1 MHIWFLH
8 ELARMVAV
16 EEELVAAGLA
26 QVDAGAVAPREA
38 ARPRRLV
45 AREAARRARGR
56 GARRAHRRRRAARL
70 QGGRLVRRRG
80 RGRTSYR
87 YSTYEDEHEPVEDDR
102 PSVLI
107 LGSGPEPHRPG
118 TRVRLLLRAR
128 RDDVPRA
135 GLRGDHGELQPG
147 DGLDRLR
154 HVRPA
159 VLRAAHDRGR
169 ARDRRGREAGRRRDP
184 VRRPDAAAA
193 GEAPH
198 RRRRPDPRHAVP
210 RHRPGR
216 GPPAVRLAARLDR
229 PAGAGL
235 GDRGQRRRGGRGGRE
250 DRLPGARAAE
260 LRARWP
266 RDAHL
271 LRRGDAALGA
281 DRLEHAG
288 RLVRRG
294 RDRDRR
300 RRGLRRRRRADRRRH
315 GARRGGRHPLRRLG
329 LRDPGARHRRRR
341 RGGGAAPDPR
351 AGPGARRRRAGATCS
366 SPSATARCS

>member
-1 MHIWFLH
+1 
-8 ELARMVAV
+8 MVAV
-16 EEELVAAGLA
+16 EEELVAAGLGQITPA
-26 QVDAGAVAPREA
+26 LWRRAKRHGLGDSWLAKRLGAAEADVRA
-38 ARPRRLV
+38 ARI
-45 AREAARRARGR
+45 ARRC
-56 GARRAHRRRRAARL
+56 AARL

-80 RGRTSYR
+80 RGPHQLPLLDVRGR
-87 YSTYEDEHEPVEDDR
+87 ARAGRRR
-102 PSVLI
+102 PAERADPRLR
-107 LGSGPEPHRPG
+107 PEPHRPG
-118 TRVRLLLRAR
+118 AGVRLLLRAR

-135 GLRGDHGELQPG
+135 RVRGDHGELQPG

-159 VLRAAHDRGR
+159 LLRAAHDRGR
-169 ARDRRGREAGRRRDP
+169 ARDRRGREAGRRRHP

-193 GEAPH
+193 REAAD

-216 GPPAVRLAARLDR
+216 GPRAVRLAARLDR
-229 PAGAGL
+229 PEGAGL
-235 GDRGQRRRGGRGGRE
+235 GDREQRRRGGRGGRE
-250 DRLPGARAAE
+250 DRLPGARPAE

-271 LRRGDAALGA
+271 LRRGDAALGV

-294 RDRDRR
+294 RHRDRR
-300 RRGLRRRRRADRRRH
+300 RRGVRRRRRADRRRH

-329 LRDPGARHRRRR
+329 LRHPGARDRRRR
-341 RGGGAAPDPR
+341 RGRGAPAD
-351 AGPGARRRRAGATCS
+351 ARAGAGARASSAWSTCS